1 MNRERIYLDHA
12 AGSSLGLRV
21 RAEMDRVLGW
31 SGAAPSGGH
40 REGREARE
48 ELTKSRGRVAEFLG
62 AKDADGV
69 VFTSGG
75 TEAVQSALRGWGE
88 AVGKGT
94 LYLSLMEHPAVES
107 AARLLKLKKY
117 CIFYL

>member
-48 ELTKSRGRVAEFLG
+48 ELTKARGRVADFLG
-62 AKDADGV
+62 AKDAEGV
-69 VFTSGG
+69 IFTSGG
-75 TEAVQSALRGWGE
+75 TDGETYKITVALTTTGGRVKQAE
-88 AVGKGT
+88 IKIKVKE
-94 LYLSLMEHPAVES
+94 Y
-107 AARLLKLKKY
+107 
-117 CIFYL
+117 

>member
-21 RAEMDRVLGW
+21 RAEMDRVWGW

-40 REGREARE
+40 REGRDARE
-48 ELTKSRGRVAEFLG
+48 ELIQGRGRVAEFLG
-62 AKDADGV
+62 AKDEDGV
-69 VFTSGG
+69 IFTSGG
-75 TEAVQSALRGWGE
+75 TEAVQSGMRGWGE

-94 LYLSLMEHPAVES
+94 IYLSEMEHPGVES
-107 AARLLKLKKY
+107 AARLL
-117 CIFYL
+117 